1 MARLQVVENT
11 DHPGG
16 YAIIVLPCPLHE
28 PAVTF
33 TIERIGADKPYLGH
47 NGWQTQMET
56 LSSSQIVPSAENTE
70 VHIGP
75 DIVDHI
81 NDDWRIL
88 IRFPSL
94 DLSETIFWPSIVHS
108 GLSQRATALAA
119 ADTTHLTKT
128 SSRKPLKASQAES
141 VLAVAADVQSPPDL
155 TDIQPVTSSERSRSP
170 MLFGALG
177 VAALLMAI
185 AVGVYLSLGKK
196 NDTNAQI
203 PPQPEASAVEAS
215 NNAQVPGPQNSG
227 AESAPRNRRADL
239 QALINSAAPR
249 DIFLFGKE
257 ALGAGDRDVGY
268 LAVDISQQRGHAE
281 AILQVGRWYDPR
293 YFEAEKMFSRPNIE
307 QAARYYKRAL
317 SAGLSEG
324 GDELRGLCSV
334 LSRDPPT
341 DPDLEREAQSVLSTM
356 CQS

>member
-16 YAIIVLPCPLHE
+16 YAIIILPCPLHE

-33 TIERIGADKPYLGH
+33 TIERVGSDKPYLGH
-47 NGWQTQMET
+47 NGWQTQIET
-56 LSSSQIVPSAENTE
+56 LSSSHIISSTETTE

-81 NDDWRIL
+81 DEDWRIQL
-88 IRFPSL
+88 RFPSL
-94 DLSETIFWPSIVHS
+94 NLSETIFWPSIVHS

-119 ADTTHLTKT
+119 ADTTHLTKA
-128 SSRKPLKASQAES
+128 SPRRPLKAPQTESIQA
-141 VLAVAADVQSPPDL
+141 VVADVQSPPDL
-155 TDIQPVTSSERSRSP
+155 INIQPVQASERSRTP
-170 MLFGALG
+170 LLFGALG
-177 VAALLMAI
+177 IAALLMAI
-185 AVGVYLSLGKK
+185 AVGVYLSLRTK
-196 NDTNAQI
+196 NETIAQS
-203 PPQPEASAVEAS
+203 PPQPQVGAAEVS
-215 NNAQVPGPQNSG
+215 NTAQVPPPQNS
-227 AESAPRNRRADL
+227 APGSTQRNRRADL
-239 QALINSAAPR
+239 QNLVNSAAPR
-249 DIFLFGKE
+249 EIFIFGKE

-268 LAVDISQQRGHAE
+268 LAVDIAQQRGHGE